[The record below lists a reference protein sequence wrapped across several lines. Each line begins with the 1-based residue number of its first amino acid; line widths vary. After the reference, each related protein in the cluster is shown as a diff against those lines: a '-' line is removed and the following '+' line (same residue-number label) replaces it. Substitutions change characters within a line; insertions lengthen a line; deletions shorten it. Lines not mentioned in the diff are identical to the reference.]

1 MNTVNNLLVG
11 YMLCLGA
18 LFPFTA
24 SAAFYSGN
32 DLIEVCESTES
43 DPVYFQKSSECRAY
57 IAGVYDSFTGYEFC
71 PPQDV
76 TMGQV
81 VKIAKKYISNNPELT
96 HKQAMVLVLSS
107 LIDAFPC
114 KKNN

>member
-1 MNTVNNLLVG
+1 MSTVKNVLVG
-11 YMLCLGA
+11 SLLCLA
-18 LFPFTA
+18 TLSPSNV

-32 DLIEVCESTES
+32 DLIELCEATQS
-43 DPVYFQKSSECRAY
+43 DSVYFQKASECRAY
-57 IAGVYDSFTGYEFC
+57 IVGVYDSFTGYEFC

-81 VKIAKKYISNNPELT
+81 VKIAKKYISNNPELS

-114 KKNN
+114 KNK